1 MKKITLLFAF
11 LLATIGWQSNA
22 QFTED
27 FEGTFLPTGWAKVVQ
42 SGNDIT
48 QSTSQNHTPSGA
60 NSCRFSSFSSSSDY
74 NQYLFTDAIT
84 VQAGVNDFISFYHK
98 KYNSTELLEWGIAT
112 AQDATTV
119 TTWTA
124 VTLSHTDW
132 VIERIDLSAYVGQTI
147 YFAWHYFG
155 DYTYYVYIDDVV
167 NEPVPTAFDPSFTL
181 AAVPDCANNQFSID
195 VDITDLGGATSVTVS
210 DDQGSATQQAT
221 ATGVVTMGPYP
232 NGTDVAITVTNDQDA
247 SYTATDNAQFYCPP
261 ANDTIAGAIPI
272 TPSAEG
278 TGCDSN
284 NYTFQAWQAQTG
296 VTDSGLDGS
305 CNSTYTGLDV
315 FYSWTATSIG
325 LVWNDGDGAP
335 GIVIRDAATGN
346 EITCEGTWA
355 SDDVVLSGWNIG
367 DDLIIQIYDFDGDDV
382 DVSFCLEER
391 NTFNPTF
398 NLLATSVDCTNNQF
412 SIDVNITD
420 LGGASSVTIS
430 DDQGSATQQATAA
443 GSFTFGPYAFG
454 TTVAITV
461 TNDQDNSYTATDSFV
476 VNGCPPAN
484 DECDNAVALTVN
496 EYNTCDNTTS
506 GTTQYAT
513 PSPQTDDV
521 TGYPDNDVWF
531 SFVATQTE
539 HVVELTNITAVS
551 GTSTDMGMG
560 LYDGTNGCSNLT
572 LVDDSD
578 PNTMTVSSLTVG
590 TTYYVRVY
598 GWWSGSSSAEATF
611 DICVRTNVAS
621 IEDNRINNFK
631 FYPNPVNNTLNMSA
645 QDNIEKVSIY
655 NISGQEV
662 INVTP
667 NAVQTQVDMSRL
679 QNGIYFVKAQV
690 NGQLTAFKVVKK

>member
-98 KYNSTELLEWGIAT
+98 KYDSTELLEWGIAT

-132 VIERIDLSAYVGQTI
+132 VIERVDLSAYVGQTI

-155 DYTYYVYIDDVV
+155 NYTYYVYIDDVV
-167 NEPVPTAFDPSFTL
+167 NEPVPAAFDPSFTL

-195 VDITDLGGATSVTVS
+195 VDITSLGGATSVTVS

-221 ATGVVTMGPYP
+221 ATGIVTMGPYP
-232 NGTDVAITVTNDQDA
+232 SDTDVAITVTNDQDA
-247 SYTATDNAQFYCPP
+247 
-261 ANDTIAGAIPI
+261 
-272 TPSAEG
+272 
-278 TGCDSN
+278 
-284 NYTFQAWQAQTG
+284 NYTT
-296 VTDSGLDGS
+296 TE
-305 CNSTYTGLDV
+305 N
-315 FYSWTATSIG
+315 
-325 LVWNDGDGAP
+325 
-335 GIVIRDAATGN
+335 IR
-346 EITCEGTWA
+346 
-355 SDDVVLSGWNIG
+355 
-367 DDLIIQIYDFDGDDV
+367 Y
-382 DVSFCLEER
+382 
-391 NTFNPTF
+391 
-398 NLLATSVDCTNNQF
+398 
-412 SIDVNITD
+412 
-420 LGGASSVTIS
+420 
-430 DDQGSATQQATAA
+430 
-443 GSFTFGPYAFG
+443 
-454 TTVAITV
+454 
-461 TNDQDNSYTATDSFV
+461 
-476 VNGCPPAN
+476 GCPPAN
-484 DECDNAVALTVN
+484 DVCNGAIALNVDPDACVTPTVA
-496 EYNTCDNTTS
+496 DNTFATDS
-506 GTTQYAT
+506 GVAAPTCASY
-513 PSPQTDDV
+513 SGGDL
-521 TGYPDNDVWF
+521 WF
-531 SFVATQTE
+531 SATIPASGSLTIESSTITGSDFADSGMAVYSGDCANLTE
-539 HVVELTNITAVS
+539 MECNDDGGAGAMSKIELTGQTAGDVVYIRVWEYGNNAFGEINVCAFDPLATLENNHIS
-551 GTSTDMGMG
+551 GF
-560 LYDGTNGCSNLT
+560 N
-572 LVDDSD
+572 
-578 PNTMTVSSLTVG
+578 
-590 TTYYVRVY
+590 
-598 GWWSGSSSAEATF
+598 
-611 DICVRTNVAS
+611 
-621 IEDNRINNFK
+621 